1 VSGSAFSIACRMLA
15 IKVALYWLAEL
26 VICRIDHSRL
36 ICSVIA
42 KGFWPCLA
50 TFACMDFLVLPQLRR
65 QLIVGRHR
73 KLDQR
78 RHEN

>member
-1 VSGSAFSIACRMLA
+1 MLA

-65 QLIVGRHR
+65 QLQRWR
-73 KLDQR
+73 AR
-78 RHEN
+78 RHQRGR

>member
-1 VSGSAFSIACRMLA
+1 MLV
-15 IKVALYWLAEL
+15 IKIALYWLAEL

-65 QLIVGRHR
+65 QLQRWR
-73 KLDQR
+73 TR
-78 RHEN
+78 RHQRGL

>member
-1 VSGSAFSIACRMLA
+1 MLA
-15 IKVALYWLAEL
+15 IKIALYWLAEL
-26 VICRIDHSRL
+26 VICRIDQSRL

-65 QLIVGRHR
+65 QLQRWR
-73 KLDQR
+73 TR
-78 RHEN
+78 RHQRGL

>member
-1 VSGSAFSIACRMLA
+1 MLA
-15 IKVALYWLAEL
+15 IKIALYWLAEL

-50 TFACMDFLVLPQLRR
+50 TFACMDFLALPL
-65 QLIVGRHR
+65 LGN
-73 KLDQR
+73 
-78 RHEN
+78 HEQPVHCG

>member
-1 VSGSAFSIACRMLA
+1 MLA
-15 IKVALYWLAEL
+15 IKIALYWLAEL

-65 QLIVGRHR
+65 QLQRWR
-73 KLDQR
+73 AR
-78 RHEN
+78 RHQRGR

>member
-1 VSGSAFSIACRMLA
+1 MLA
-15 IKVALYWLAEL
+15 IKIALYWLAEL

-65 QLIVGRHR
+65 QLQRWR
-73 KLDQR
+73 TR
-78 RHEN
+78 RHQRGR

>member
-1 VSGSAFSIACRMLA
+1 VSGSAFEIACRMLV
-15 IKVALYWLAEL
+15 IKIALYWLAEL

-65 QLIVGRHR
+65 QLQRWR
-73 KLDQR
+73 AR
-78 RHEN
+78 RHQRGR

>member
-1 VSGSAFSIACRMLA
+1 MLA
-15 IKVALYWLAEL
+15 IKIALYWLAEL
-26 VICRIDHSRL
+26 VICRIDQSRL

-65 QLIVGRHR
+65 QLQRWR
-73 KLDQR
+73 TR
-78 RHEN
+78 RHQRGR

>member
-1 VSGSAFSIACRMLA
+1 MLA
-15 IKVALYWLAEL
+15 IKIALYWLAEL
-26 VICRIDHSRL
+26 VICRIDQSRL

-65 QLIVGRHR
+65 QLQRWR
-73 KLDQR
+73 AR
-78 RHEN
+78 RHQRGR

>member
-1 VSGSAFSIACRMLA
+1 VSGSAFEIACRMLV
-15 IKVALYWLAEL
+15 IKIALYWLAEL

-65 QLIVGRHR
+65 QLQRWR
-73 KLDQR
+73 TR
-78 RHEN
+78 RHQRGL